1 MTADLK
7 RTVEALLFAAPE
19 PISLGRMQAVIPHCD
34 RRSLRAA
41 IDELRRDYD
50 AAGHAFELAE
60 IAGGWRI
67 MTRPDYTRRIEA
79 MLKGERR
86 VRLSRAAL
94 EVLAV
99 VAYRQPCTRVDVD
112 DVRGVNSGGALATL
126 IERGLL
132 RIAGRAESLGRPL
145 LYATTD
151 VFLGHL
157 GLNALEDLPN
167 LAEIEALLASAQKPD
182 ESPLAPDE
190 RRLRLVESMDQIAEV
205 MGDLEAPGGNG
216 GNGKSRA
223 GDLDEVPSEDLI
235 AGDADAVA
243 PLAQEGDEDE
253 LAACLRE
260 GYAEERAGLE
270 AAPEADADLDAA
282 LADAPAAPDDTD
294 EDVPRPVP
302 VALAA
307 TAATAATEPDREDGS
322 GDDLEP

>member
-19 PISLGRMQAVIPHCD
+19 PLSLGSLQNIIPRCD
-34 RRSLRAA
+34 RRGLRAA

-50 AAGHAFELAE
+50 EAGHAFELTE
-60 IAGGWRI
+60 LAGGWRI
-67 MTRPDYTRRIEA
+67 MTRPEHTRRIEE

-126 IERGLL
+126 LERGLL
-132 RIAGRAESLGRPL
+132 RIAGRAETLGRPL

-151 VFLGHL
+151 EFLGHL
-157 GLNALEDLPN
+157 GLNSLDDLPN
-167 LAEIEALLASAQKPD
+167 LAEIEALLVSAQRPD
-182 ESPLAPDE
+182 ESPLAPEE
-190 RRLRLVESMDQIAEV
+190 RRLRLVENMDQIAEV

-216 GNGKSRA
+216 GNGK
-223 GDLDEVPSEDLI
+223 GDGDHLDEVPAGALVAAAPATDTSE
-235 AGDADAVA
+235 
-243 PLAQEGDEDE
+243 PDEPA
-253 LAACLRE
+253 LAAALRE

-270 AAPEADADLDAA
+270 AAPAPAGGDLLPDDGVPLVEETDADLA
-282 LADAPAAPDDTD
+282 ADA
-294 EDVPRPVP
+294 VP
-302 VALAA
+302 VAVALARA
-307 TAATAATEPDREDGS
+307 DVDGDDDTEP
-322 GDDLEP
+322 

>member
-7 RTVEALLFAAPE
+7 RTVEALLFAASE
-19 PISLGRMQAVIPHCD
+19 PLSLGRMQSIIPRCD
-34 RRSLRAA
+34 RRGLRAA
-41 IDELRRDYD
+41 LAELRREYD

-67 MTRPDYTRRIEA
+67 MTRPEHARRIEA

-126 IERGLL
+126 LERGLL

-151 VFLGHL
+151 AFLEHL
-157 GLNALEDLPN
+157 GLGSLDDLPD
-167 LAEIEALLASAQKPD
+167 LAEIEALLAAAQKPD
-182 ESPLAPDE
+182 ESPMAPEE
-190 RRLRLVESMDQIAEV
+190 RRLRLVEGMDRIAEAV
-205 MGDLEAPGGNG
+205 GGMQASGGNG
-216 GNGKSRA
+216 GKPA
-223 GDLDEVPSEDLI
+223 GADGLDEVPADEAGAGDDEDL
-235 AGDADAVA
+235 DADA
-243 PLAQEGDEDE
+243 PE
-253 LAACLRE
+253 LAAALRA

-270 AAPEADADLDAA
+270 SAGAP
-282 LADAPAAPDDTD
+282 
-294 EDVPRPVP
+294 
-302 VALAA
+302 
-307 TAATAATEPDREDGS
+307 REDGAADAS
-322 GDDLEP
+322 GGAAEPEEDPVAAAPGRAGDDPEP